1 MNRDMIAA
9 SVLESIRK
17 ETSFTGDISE
27 NDNADSI
34 DGWDSIAHI
43 RIMYRIDFSL
53 NVEIDLLETYSC
65 ETIGDLIDLI
75 QTKGGE

>member
-1 MNRDMIAA
+1 MNRDMIVA

-75 QTKGGE
+75 RTKAGE

>member
-9 SVLESIRK
+9 SVLESVRK

-75 QTKGGE
+75 RAKAGD

>member
-53 NVEIDLLETYSC
+53 NVEMDLLETYSC

-75 QTKGGE
+75 RTKAGE

>member
-75 QTKGGE
+75 RTKAGE